1 MLVSGVKKT
10 CVNEILHY
18 VENKH
23 SFEDALQKKV
33 HLEEKK
39 RSTKHCKMTNNLV
52 QPRNKRIQALKVD
65 NKDKKE
71 EKNMASASPFITRIN
86 LFSRTTNDFSSSCE
100 NFVFLLC
107 ASQTLIIYFYTEYA
121 KRNLNVGRQGD

>member
-23 SFEDALQKKV
+23 GFEDAQQKRYT
-33 HLEEKK
+33 LREKK
-39 RSTKHCKMTNNLV
+39 HSTKHCKMTNNLV
-52 QPRNKRIQALKVD
+52 QPRNKRIQDLKVD
-65 NKDKKE
+65 NKDKE
-71 EKNMASASPFITRIN
+71 RRKNLASASPFITRIN
-86 LFSRTTNDFSSSCE
+86 LFSRTTNDISSSCE

-107 ASQTLIIYFYTEYA
+107 ASQTLIIYFYIEYA